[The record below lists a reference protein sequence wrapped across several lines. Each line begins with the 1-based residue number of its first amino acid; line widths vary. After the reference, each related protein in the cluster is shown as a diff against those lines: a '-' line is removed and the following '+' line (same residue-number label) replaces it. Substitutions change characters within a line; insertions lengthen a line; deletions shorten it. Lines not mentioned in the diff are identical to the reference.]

1 MENKVHKVSDLI
13 NLLGGTGVVAKRLNI
28 KPSAISNW
36 KKLNKIPNNKKND
49 LKMLGLDLNV
59 RTGQYLTSK
68 NLSNLDGSVLLIIS
82 GGIACYKSLELIRLL
97 KKTNIELDVVITK
110 SAQQFITP
118 LLITSLNEKKCYTDL
133 FSIEDETQ
141 MNHIALARKPDIIL
155 VAPAT
160 ANIIAKIAN
169 GIADDLASTTLLA
182 SFSKIIMAPSMN
194 PVMWNNLATRENCQ
208 KLLNRGVSFIEP
220 ESGDMACGESGNG
233 RLPEPQTIFNELLSE
248 LSLKKSTKNIKLK
261 GTSVIVTAGPT
272 IEKIDPVRFVSNRS
286 SGKQGFAIASEL
298 SNRGANVTLITG
310 PVDIPL
316 PLNVKIIQITTAQ
329 EMFEKTMS
337 QLPSDVVICAAAV
350 ADWKLI
356 PETQKNEKFNLNTKI
371 KKTDEPLTFKTV
383 KNPDIIS
390 EIANCKSKPKLIIG
404 FSAETENVVEN
415 ARDKLTT
422 KNIDLII
429 ANDVSNNKV
438 FGKDSNKVYVIDK
451 KNCEEW
457 PEQNKKSVAFKIADR
472 ICDILS
478 YK

>member
-1 MENKVHKVSDLI
+1 MHKVSDLI
-13 NLLGGTGVVAKRLNI
+13 NLLGGTGMVAKRLNI

-49 LKMLGLDLNV
+49 LKMLGLDMNV
-59 RTGQYLTSK
+59 RTDQYLTSK
-68 NLSNLDGSVLLIIS
+68 NFSNLEGSVLLIIS

-97 KKTNIELDVVITK
+97 KKTNIQLDVVITK

-182 SFSKIIMAPSMN
+182 SYSKIIMAPSMN
-194 PVMWNNLATRENCQ
+194 PVMWNNLATKENCQ
-208 KLLNRGVSFIEP
+208 KLLNRGISFIEP
-220 ESGDMACGESGNG
+220 DSGDMACGESGNG
-233 RLPEPQTIFNELLSE
+233 RLPEPQIIFNELLSK
-248 LSLKKSTKNIKLK
+248 LSLKKNTTLK

-272 IEKIDPVRFVSNRS
+272 IEEIDPVRFVSNRS

-316 PLNVKIIQITTAQ
+316 PLNLKTIQITTAQ

-337 QLPSDVVICAAAV
+337 QLPSDVVVCSAAV

-356 PETQKNEKFNLNTKI
+356 PETQKNEKFNPNTKI
-371 KKTDEPLTFKTV
+371 KKTNEPLTFKTI

-390 EIANCKSKPKLIIG
+390 EIANSKSKPKLIIG

-415 ARDKLTT
+415 ARDKLKT

-429 ANDVSNNKV
+429 ANDVSNNRV
-438 FGKDSNKVYVIDK
+438 FGKDTNKVYVIDK
-451 KNCEEW
+451 KECEEW

-478 YK
+478 CK

>member
-1 MENKVHKVSDLI
+1 MHKVSNLI
-13 NLLGGTGVVAKRLNI
+13 NLLGGTGMVAKRLNI

-36 KKLNKIPNNKKND
+36 KKLNKIPNNKKNN
-49 LKMLGLDLNV
+49 LKMLGLEMNV
-59 RTGQYLTSK
+59 RTDQYLTSK
-68 NLSNLDGSVLLIIS
+68 NFSNLEGSVLLIIS
-82 GGIACYKSLELIRLL
+82 GGIACYKSIELLRLL
-97 KKTNIELDVVITK
+97 KKTNIQLDVVITK

-182 SFSKIIMAPSMN
+182 SYSKIIVAPSMN
-194 PVMWNNLATRENCQ
+194 PVMWNNLATKENCQ
-208 KLLNRGVSFIEP
+208 KLLNRGISFIEP
-220 ESGDMACGESGNG
+220 DSGDMACGESGNG
-233 RLPEPQTIFNELLSE
+233 RLPEPQTIFNELLSK
-248 LSLKKSTKNIKLK
+248 LSLKKNTTLK

-272 IEKIDPVRFVSNRS
+272 IEEIDPVRFVSNRS

-316 PLNVKIIQITTAQ
+316 PLNLKTIQITTAQ

-337 QLPSDVVICAAAV
+337 QLPSDVVVCSAAV

-371 KKTDEPLTFKTV
+371 KKTDKPLTFKTI

-415 ARDKLTT
+415 ARDKLKT

-429 ANDVSNNKV
+429 ANDVSNNRV

-451 KNCEEW
+451 KECEEW

-478 YK
+478 CK

>member
-1 MENKVHKVSDLI
+1 MHKVSDLI
-13 NLLGGTGVVAKRLNI
+13 NLLGGTGMVAKRLNI

-49 LKMLGLDLNV
+49 LKMLGLDMNV
-59 RTGQYLTSK
+59 RTDQYLTSK
-68 NLSNLDGSVLLIIS
+68 NFSNLEGSVLLIIS
-82 GGIACYKSLELIRLL
+82 GGIACYKSLELIRLF
-97 KKTNIELDVVITK
+97 KKTNIQLDVVITK

-182 SFSKIIMAPSMN
+182 SYSKIIIAPSMN
-194 PVMWNNLATRENCQ
+194 PVMWNNLATKENCQ
-208 KLLNRGVSFIEP
+208 KLLNRDISFIEP
-220 ESGDMACGESGNG
+220 DSGDMACGESGNG
-233 RLPEPQTIFNELLSE
+233 RLPEPQTIFNELLSK
-248 LSLKKSTKNIKLK
+248 LSLKNNTTLK

-272 IEKIDPVRFVSNRS
+272 IEEIDPVRFVTNRS

-298 SNRGANVTLITG
+298 FNRGANVTLITG

-316 PLNVKIIQITTAQ
+316 PLNLKTIQITTAQ

-337 QLPSDVVICAAAV
+337 QLPSDVVVCTAAV

-356 PETQKNEKFNLNTKI
+356 PETKKNEKFNPNTKI
-371 KKTDEPLTFKTV
+371 KKTDEPLTFKTI

-390 EIANCKSKPKLIIG
+390 EIANSKPKPKLIIG

-415 ARDKLTT
+415 ARDKLKT

-451 KNCEEW
+451 KECEEW

-478 YK
+478 CK

>member
-1 MENKVHKVSDLI
+1 MNKVSDLI
-13 NLLGGTGVVAKRLNI
+13 NLLGGTGLVAKRLNI

-36 KKLNKIPNNKKND
+36 KKLNKIPNNKKNS
-49 LKMLGLDLNV
+49 LKMLGLEMNV
-59 RTGQYLTSK
+59 RTDQYLTSK
-68 NLSNLDGSVLLIIS
+68 NFSNLDGSVLLIIS

-182 SFSKIIMAPSMN
+182 SYSKIIMAPSMN
-194 PVMWNNLATRENCQ
+194 PVMWNNLATKENCQ
-208 KLLNRGVSFIEP
+208 KLLNRGISFIEP
-220 ESGDMACGESGNG
+220 DSGDMACGESGNG
-233 RLPEPQTIFNELLSE
+233 RLPEPQTIFNELLSK
-248 LSLKKSTKNIKLK
+248 LSLKKNTKLK

-272 IEKIDPVRFVSNRS
+272 IEEIDPVRFVSNRS

-316 PLNVKIIQITTAQ
+316 PLNLKTIQITTAQ

-337 QLPSDVVICAAAV
+337 QLPSDVVVCSAAV

-356 PETQKNEKFNLNTKI
+356 PETQKNEKFNPNTKI
-371 KKTDEPLTFKTV
+371 KKTNEPLTFKTI

-390 EIANCKSKPKLIIG
+390 EIANSKSKPKLIIG

-415 ARDKLTT
+415 ARDKLKT

-429 ANDVSNNKV
+429 ANDVSNNRV

-451 KNCEEW
+451 KECEEW

-478 YK
+478 CK

>member
-1 MENKVHKVSDLI
+1 MHKVSDLI
-13 NLLGGTGVVAKRLNI
+13 NLLGGTGMVAKRLNI

-49 LKMLGLDLNV
+49 LKMLGLDMNV
-59 RTGQYLTSK
+59 RTDQYLTSK
-68 NLSNLDGSVLLIIS
+68 NFSNLEGSVLLIIS

-182 SFSKIIMAPSMN
+182 SYSKIIMAPSMN
-194 PVMWNNLATRENCQ
+194 PVMWNNLATKENCQ
-208 KLLNRGVSFIEP
+208 KLLNRGISFIEP
-220 ESGDMACGESGNG
+220 DSGDMACGESGNG
-233 RLPEPQTIFNELLSE
+233 RLPEPQTIFNELLSK
-248 LSLKKSTKNIKLK
+248 LSLKKNTTLK

-272 IEKIDPVRFVSNRS
+272 IEEIDPVRFVSNRS

-316 PLNVKIIQITTAQ
+316 PLNLKTIQITTAQ

-337 QLPSDVVICAAAV
+337 QLPSDVVVCSAAV

-356 PETQKNEKFNLNTKI
+356 PETQKNEKFNPNTKI
-371 KKTDEPLTFKTV
+371 KKTDEPLTFKTI

-390 EIANCKSKPKLIIG
+390 EIANSKSKPKLIIG

-415 ARDKLTT
+415 ARDKLKT

-429 ANDVSNNKV
+429 ANDVSNNRV

-451 KNCEEW
+451 KECEEW

-478 YK
+478 CK

>member
-1 MENKVHKVSDLI
+1 MHKVSNLI
-13 NLLGGTGVVAKRLNI
+13 NLLGGTGMVAKRLNI

-49 LKMLGLDLNV
+49 LKMLGLEMNV
-59 RTGQYLTSK
+59 RTDQYLTSK
-68 NLSNLDGSVLLIIS
+68 NFSNLEGSVLLIIS

-97 KKTNIELDVVITK
+97 KKTNIQLDVVITK

-182 SFSKIIMAPSMN
+182 SYSKIIMAPSMN
-194 PVMWNNLATRENCQ
+194 PVMWNNLATKENCQ
-208 KLLNRGVSFIEP
+208 KLLNRGISFIEP
-220 ESGDMACGESGNG
+220 DSGDMACGESGNG
-233 RLPEPQTIFNELLSE
+233 RLPEPQTIFNELLSK
-248 LSLKKSTKNIKLK
+248 LSLKKNTTLK

-272 IEKIDPVRFVSNRS
+272 IEEIDPVRFVSNRS

-316 PLNVKIIQITTAQ
+316 PLNLKTIQITTAQ

-337 QLPSDVVICAAAV
+337 QLPSDVVVCSAAV

-356 PETQKNEKFNLNTKI
+356 PETQKNEKFNPNTKI
-371 KKTDEPLTFKTV
+371 KKTNEPLTFKTI

-390 EIANCKSKPKLIIG
+390 EIANSKSKPKLIIG

-415 ARDKLTT
+415 ARDKLKT

-429 ANDVSNNKV
+429 ANDVSNNRV

-451 KNCEEW
+451 KECEEW

-478 YK
+478 CK